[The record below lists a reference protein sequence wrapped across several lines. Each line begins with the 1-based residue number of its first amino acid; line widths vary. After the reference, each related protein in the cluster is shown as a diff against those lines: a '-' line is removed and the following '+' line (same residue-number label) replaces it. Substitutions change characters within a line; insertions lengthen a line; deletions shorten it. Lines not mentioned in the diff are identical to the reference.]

1 MADFSQKGPATT
13 LPFPSAGKPS
23 SFGITLPRWALLV
36 AGGTLL
42 ALLIAVIVGVI
53 LHVRANRKLDAAR
66 TTLDATLAAHLYQT
80 YLSLSMLADGAEA
93 DAYNDDDRHRLL
105 DTVIGLLD
113 SVDLQMKRI
122 AESGLKAEGNTSLER
137 CQQLSKVLRSQAGEL
152 RAYWRTSEKER
163 ATRFQQLREEAWT
176 IIREIVE
183 IEG

>member
-1 MADFSQKGPATT
+1 MADLPQKGPAAT
-13 LPFPSAGKPS
+13 LPFPSVAAPS
-23 SFGITLPRWALLV
+23 PHAIALPRWALLV
-36 AGGTLL
+36 GGGTLL
-42 ALLIAVIVGVI
+42 VLVIAVIGSVI

-66 TTLDATLAAHLYQT
+66 ATLDATLAAHLYQT
-80 YLSLSMLADGAEA
+80 YLSLSILADGAEA
-93 DAYNDDDRHRLL
+93 DAYNEEDRHRLL

-122 AESGLKAEGNTSLER
+122 AESGLKVEGQASLER

-152 RAYWRTSEKER
+152 RAYWRTSDKER

-183 IEG
+183 IQG